1 MIHVHF
7 HDADWKEDEHPREDG
22 GQFTSG
28 GGSTGGSKAEGET
41 EEKKD
46 YIGTQAHM
54 QELADSVMKQY
65 GLHPVRVEMNDLGAD
80 HAIGVSGGRTHINLN
95 SKFFTP
101 ENMAKYAKE
110 WDGLT
115 VGADKDDPQKT
126 AAGIILHELGH
137 VAMRQIQGESPEG
150 TRRNKKVKE
159 YDARWQEIEDLAR
172 EHWDRQH
179 NGKGQG
185 SPVSAYGQDN
195 PAEFA
200 AEAFVAQHLGTG
212 AGWTAENRAS
222 GLPNAKAFWEAL
234 IAKGVPAKAQHS
246 WDAAWKE
253 EEHNRGGD
261 PANPGRFS
269 KGGSAGMHAP
279 KAEPSKPASAPTP
292 ASEAP
297 EGEARVRKP
306 EGISAQMHKDLG
318 DFGFRYEGVEPH
330 TITEGGRDYTNEMV
344 RYENPNGDTIK
355 FKRGPDEEAIWWEA
369 EFPNFHGPGK
379 PYKTSGYGTVNW
391 IGALPGTKE
400 YRKAHKLKAAER
412 EAYRETTVLSR
423 VRTINQ
429 EKYPAHFHVI
439 KQMSAKYDYPVE
451 KFEVAEPDE
460 RFYSKVNGRAFMAA
474 GWAEPKTGKIV
485 INAESLIGLN
495 QIVAHE
501 ILHQKQ
507 FAAEKADKAIKKYID
522 KNFDRLEADDGLT
535 RYSRDWWANWQT
547 VNKAFEG
554 TYAQKNPDSKQIDAV
569 RARAEYDHAR
579 WSAVGE
585 TLAEMASKKEGGA
598 AQFTSSYEELYR
610 MINRAYANTRE
621 GQREAA

>member
-1 MIHVHF
+1 MIHVHL
-7 HDADWKEDEHPREDG
+7 HDADWKEDEHPREKG
-22 GQFTSG
+22 GEFTSG
-28 GGSTGGSKAEGET
+28 GGSTGGKAEGSET

-126 AAGIILHELGH
+126 AAGIILHEFGH

-269 KGGSAGMHAP
+269 KGGGAGMHPPKAEAP
-279 KAEPSKPASAPTP
+279 KPASAPTKPPKLTHPAEIPQAKRDAYYTAIEEPPLNEGLRAAEDNWRGGLANFGEAEAGEQIRAMSGYFDYRSHLEAAAREHLGDEFTMYRSMSRAKYDAWKNGDDLSPVGATLSYSLATKWSGLAATKAAGRDPSDAVVVKIPVTPEAIVMRGHEGEQEIVIDPNEIDARGLEIIEPSKPASAPSP

-297 EGEARVRKP
+297 ARKP
-306 EGISAQMHKDLG
+306 DGISVKMHKDLVTLASVTRASSRTRLPRVARTTPTRWCATSMPMATPSRSSVARTRRR
-318 DFGFRYEGVEPH
+318 FGGSLSSLAS
-330 TITEGGRDYTNEMV
+330 TIRPLVT
-344 RYENPNGDTIK
+344 
-355 FKRGPDEEAIWWEA
+355 
-369 EFPNFHGPGK
+369 
-379 PYKTSGYGTVNW
+379 
-391 IGALPGTKE
+391 
-400 YRKAHKLKAAER
+400 
-412 EAYRETTVLSR
+412 
-423 VRTINQ
+423 
-429 EKYPAHFHVI
+429 
-439 KQMSAKYDYPVE
+439 
-451 KFEVAEPDE
+451 
-460 RFYSKVNGRAFMAA
+460 
-474 GWAEPKTGKIV
+474 
-485 INAESLIGLN
+485 
-495 QIVAHE
+495 
-501 ILHQKQ
+501 
-507 FAAEKADKAIKKYID
+507 
-522 KNFDRLEADDGLT
+522 
-535 RYSRDWWANWQT
+535 
-547 VNKAFEG
+547 
-554 TYAQKNPDSKQIDAV
+554 
-569 RARAEYDHAR
+569 ARA
-579 WSAVGE
+579 VG
-585 TLAEMASKKEGGA
+585 
-598 AQFTSSYEELYR
+598 R
-610 MINRAYANTRE
+610 MIWLGE
-621 GQREAA
+621 II